1 MLGGGIMV
9 NFVSYESLK
18 PNVNIDEYPELRMD
32 EIKYPFMSNPII
44 TESEKEEQKKDE
56 SKKQEV
62 IKPQQKKLAT
72 VMYKGVARDLTNAI
86 DTINKSEPYNIKHM
100 CTRAVSNALEG
111 IRDVH
116 RASGVADP
124 RAMYNMLKKDGW
136 VDVLDENYQAQA
148 GDVWTYYSNNNKMH
162 TSMYDGEKWIS
173 YDNEGKEPWY
183 FKYRNDGKGHIQ
195 RYISKAQQ
203 GMKFVKYT
211 SNKNVIKEEIPIEE
225 IPTPKFNFLDQIP
238 FLKTNIESKKEEIKK
253 EKEIKKEE
261 PIYNDFKQPMHI
273 EPKNDAQKAVNFFMK
288 KGLSRESASG
298 LVGNLIRESRLQPN
312 AINKYSKAYGIA
324 QWLGDR
330 KTKLFA
336 KYGNN
341 PTFEQQLQYVWDELN
356 TTHTRGLQKLKESKT
371 TEEAARNAFG
381 YYEFSAGPE
390 GAVLAMNKYGQNGKK
405 SLNEG
410 VQYANELYNSFK
422 MS

>member
-32 EIKYPFMSNPII
+32 EMKYPFMSNPII
-44 TESEKEEQKKDE
+44 IESKKEESKKDE
-56 SKKQEV
+56 PKKQEV

-72 VMYKGVARDLTNAI
+72 IMYKGVARDLTNAI

-195 RYISKAQQ
+195 RYISKAQY

-211 SNKNVIKEEIPIEE
+211 PNKNVIKEEVPIEE

-238 FLKTNIESKKEEIKK
+238 FLRTNIESKKEK
-253 EKEIKKEE
+253 ETKKEE
-261 PIYNDFKQPMHI
+261 PIYNDFKHPMYI

-356 TTHTRGLQKLKESKT
+356 TTHTKGLQKLKESKT

-381 YYEFSAGPE
+381 YYEFSVGPE
-390 GAVLAMNKYGQNGKK
+390 GAVLAMNKYGQNGKR

-410 VQYANELYNSFK
+410 VQYANELYDSFK

>member
-44 TESEKEEQKKDE
+44 IESKKEESKKDE
-56 SKKQEV
+56 PKKQEV

-381 YYEFSAGPE
+381 YYEFSVGPK

>member
-32 EIKYPFMSNPII
+32 KIKYPFMSNPII
-44 TESEKEEQKKDE
+44 IESEKEEYKKDE
-56 SKKQEV
+56 PKKQKV

-211 SNKNVIKEEIPIEE
+211 PNKNVIKEEVPIEE
-225 IPTPKFNFLDQIP
+225 IPTHKFNFLDQIP
-238 FLKTNIESKKEEIKK
+238 FLRTNIESKKEEIKK

-261 PIYNDFKQPMHI
+261 SIYNDFKQPMRI
-273 EPKNDAQKAVNFFMK
+273 EPKNDAQKAVNFFME

-381 YYEFSAGPE
+381 YYEFSVGPE
-390 GAVLAMNKYGQNGKK
+390 GAVLTMNKYGQDGKR

>member
-32 EIKYPFMSNPII
+32 EMKYPFMSNPII
-44 TESEKEEQKKDE
+44 IESKKEEQKKDE
-56 SKKQEV
+56 PKKQEV

-195 RYISKAQQ
+195 RYISKAQY

-211 SNKNVIKEEIPIEE
+211 PNKDIINEEIPIKE
-225 IPTPKFNFLDQIP
+225 IPTSKFNFLDQIP
-238 FLKTNIESKKEEIKK
+238 FLRTNIESKKEEIKK
-253 EKEIKKEE
+253 ETKKEE
-261 PIYNDFKQPMHI
+261 PVYIKQPVHI

-356 TTHTRGLQKLKESKT
+356 TTHTKGLHKLKESKT

-381 YYEFSAGPE
+381 YYEFSVGPE
-390 GAVLAMNKYGQNGKK
+390 GAILAMNKYGQDGKK

-410 VQYANELYNSFK
+410 VQYANELYDSFK
-422 MS
+422 IF

>member
-1 MLGGGIMV
+1 MLGDGIMV

-18 PNVNIDEYPELRMD
+18 PNVNIDEYPEFKMD
-32 EIKYPFMSNPII
+32 EIKYPFMSNPVI
-44 TESEKEEQKKDE
+44 TESKKEEPKKE
-56 SKKQEV
+56 EPKKQEV

-72 VMYKGVARDLTNAI
+72 VMYKGVVRDLTNAI
-86 DTINKSEPYNIKHM
+86 DTINKSEPYNIEHM

-211 SNKNVIKEEIPIEE
+211 PNNNIPIEEIPIKE

-238 FLKTNIESKKEEIKK
+238 FLRTVVEPKKEEIKK

-261 PIYNDFKQPMHI
+261 PVYIKQSMYV
-273 EPKNDAQKAVNFFMK
+273 EPKNDAQKAVNFFTK
-288 KGLSRESASG
+288 KGLSKESASG

-356 TTHTRGLQKLKESKT
+356 TTHTKGLQKLKESKT

-381 YYEFSAGPE
+381 YYEFSVGPE
-390 GAVLAMNKYGQNGKK
+390 GAVLAMDKYGQNGKK

>member
-32 EIKYPFMSNPII
+32 EMKYPFMSNPII
-44 TESEKEEQKKDE
+44 IESKKEESKKDE
-56 SKKQEV
+56 PKKQEV

-72 VMYKGVARDLTNAI
+72 IMYKGVARDLTNAI

-195 RYISKAQQ
+195 RYISKAQY

-211 SNKNVIKEEIPIEE
+211 PNKNVIKEEVPIEE

-238 FLKTNIESKKEEIKK
+238 FLRTNIESKKEKETKK
-253 EKEIKKEE
+253 EG
-261 PIYNDFKQPMHI
+261 PIYNDFKQQMYI

-356 TTHTRGLQKLKESKT
+356 TTHTKGLQKLKESKT

-381 YYEFSAGPE
+381 YYEFSVGPE
-390 GAVLAMNKYGQNGKK
+390 GAVLAMNKYGQNGKR

-410 VQYANELYNSFK
+410 VQYANELYDSFK

>member
-1 MLGGGIMV
+1 MLGDGIMV

-18 PNVNIDEYPELRMD
+18 PNVNIDEYPEFKMD
-32 EIKYPFMSNPII
+32 EIKYPFMSNPVI
-44 TESEKEEQKKDE
+44 TESKKEEPKKE
-56 SKKQEV
+56 EPKKQKV
-62 IKPQQKKLAT
+62 VNPQQKKLAT

-211 SNKNVIKEEIPIEE
+211 PNNIPIEE
-225 IPTPKFNFLDQIP
+225 IPIKEIPNPKFNFLDQIP
-238 FLKTNIESKKEEIKK
+238 FLRTVIESKKEEIKK

-261 PIYNDFKQPMHI
+261 PVYIKQSMYG
-273 EPKNDAQKAVNFFMK
+273 EPKNDAQKAVNFFME
-288 KGLSRESASG
+288 KGLSKESASG

-381 YYEFSAGPE
+381 YYEFSVGPE

-410 VQYANELYNSFK
+410 VQYANELYDSFK

>member
-44 TESEKEEQKKDE
+44 TESKKEEQKKDE

-211 SNKNVIKEEIPIEE
+211 SNKDVINKAIPIKEIPN
-225 IPTPKFNFLDQIP
+225 PKFNFLDQIP
-238 FLKTNIESKKEEIKK
+238 FLRTNIESKKEET
-253 EKEIKKEE
+253 KKEE
-261 PIYNDFKQPMHI
+261 PVYNDFKQTMHI

-356 TTHTRGLQKLKESKT
+356 TTHTKGLQKLKESKT

-381 YYEFSAGPE
+381 YYEFSVGPE

-410 VQYANELYNSFK
+410 VQYANELYDSFN

>member
-32 EIKYPFMSNPII
+32 EMKYPFMSNPII
-44 TESEKEEQKKDE
+44 IESKKEESKKDE
-56 SKKQEV
+56 PKKQEV

-211 SNKNVIKEEIPIEE
+211 LNKDIINEEIPIEE
-225 IPTPKFNFLDQIP
+225 ISTPKFNFLDQIP
-238 FLKTNIESKKEEIKK
+238 FLRTSTESKKEEIKK
-253 EKEIKKEE
+253 EKETKKEE
-261 PIYNDFKQPMHI
+261 PIYNDFKQTIHI

-356 TTHTRGLQKLKESKT
+356 TTHTKGLQKLKESKT

-381 YYEFSAGPE
+381 YYEFSVGPE

-410 VQYANELYNSFK
+410 VQYANKLYNSFK